1 MKIIFDSEK
10 QKELFISYVSYNEE
24 EVIPLCPVHIGFE
37 SLARDPN
44 CGYDSEICRKCW
56 ENSGIEMEVKN
67 ERDVEGIV
75 SRSVWEARRVR
86 DLREAIDRYIDAGR
100 VVPSEWF
107 TEFNELRIKEF

>member
-1 MKIIFDSEK
+1 MKIIFDSEE
-10 QKELFISYVSYNEE
+10 QKELFVRFIANEA
-24 EVIPLCPVHIGFE
+24 VPICPGDIGFE
-37 SLARDPN
+37 SLARDPD

-100 VVPSEWF
+100 VVPSEWLA
-107 TEFNELRIKEF
+107 EFNELRIKEF